1 MSGSQDLITGMET
14 FPEIRLAIVFG
25 SVARQTAR
33 KSSDL
38 DIAVLCDLPLSSEL
52 KMAIVSALARAAGRP
67 VDLIDLKRVGE
78 PLLGEILKNGKRIV
92 VRDPNAY
99 AALLS
104 RHLFDVADFLPYR
117 QRILAERRAKWIA
130 K

>member
-1 MSGSQDLITGMET
+1 MSRTKDLITALET

-25 SVARQTAR
+25 SVARRTANE
-33 KSSDL
+33 SSDL
-38 DIAVLCDLPLSSEL
+38 DIAVLCDLPLSSDS
-52 KMAIVSALARAAGRP
+52 KAAIISALACAAGRP
-67 VDLIDLKRVGE
+67 IDLIDLKRVGE

-92 VRDPNAY
+92 VRDPDAY

-117 QRILAERRAKWIA
+117 QRILAERRAKWIGE
-130 K
+130 